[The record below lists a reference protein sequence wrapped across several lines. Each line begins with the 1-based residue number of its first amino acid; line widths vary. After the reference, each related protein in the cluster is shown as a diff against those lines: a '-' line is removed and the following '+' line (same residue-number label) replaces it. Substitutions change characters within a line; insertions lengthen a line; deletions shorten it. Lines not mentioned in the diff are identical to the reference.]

1 MERIAGFY
9 IIVIFNVSNE
19 FWKRMYVQDLKKEIK
34 DEDYI
39 KKISIIHDE
48 GFNENRGAI
57 AVGN

>member
-1 MERIAGFY
+1 
-9 IIVIFNVSNE
+9 
-19 FWKRMYVQDLKKEIK
+19 MYVQDLKKEIK

-57 AVGN
+57 AIGN